1 MNSVTTLADETG
13 WFDTLRSICAY
24 DSYHIPAYQRLAAGP
39 SYANGYETV
48 LLSYEARGVR
58 AVIPLTMRP
67 LPDPVREATGYAVD
81 ATSVYG
87 YPGPLRTSRD
97 GAGPASPG
105 GAPEPGT
112 GPVEVDDSWRT
123 DFVAWFA
130 GQMHERKVLTAF
142 IRTNPLLDASDMF
155 CSMPFVFGP
164 PTPTVAVDLTTPR
177 EDRLRL
183 SSSHHRRALRKSLS
197 NNLTFLRDHSDSAIA
212 GFTACYLQTMGK
224 HQAGQAYLLDEERV
238 AELLDGLGEH
248 LELWVA
254 RKPDG
259 VVASAGLFLRTNG
272 IIQYH
277 LGGTRAEDYALGA
290 ARPLFEAVADSG
302 HERGDRWFHLGGG
315 VGGDDD
321 SLLRYKAGFGPH
333 RFEYRTIHAVF
344 DEEAY
349 DLAVKAAGLDAASGF
364 FPAYR
369 TTGMGV

>member
-13 WFDTLRSICAY
+13 WLETLRSICAY
-24 DSYHIPAYQRLAAGP
+24 DSYHIPAYQRLAAGA
-39 SYANGYETV
+39 SYATV
-48 LLSYEARGVR
+48 LLSYESRGVR
-58 AVIPLTMRP
+58 AAIPLTLRP

-97 GAGPASPG
+97 GA
-105 GAPEPGT
+105 E
-112 GPVEVDDSWRT
+112 PVEVDDSWRT
-123 DFVAWFA
+123 DFVAWFT
-130 GQMHERKVLTAF
+130 GQMSERRVLTAF

-155 CSMPFVFGP
+155 TSMPFVFGP
-164 PTPTVAVDLTTPR
+164 PTPTVAIDLIAPR
-177 EDRLRL
+177 EDRLRQ
-183 SSSHHRRALRKSLS
+183 SSSHHRRALRKSSS

-212 GFTACYLQTMGK
+212 GFTSCYLQTMGK
-224 HQAGQAYLLDEERV
+224 HQAGQAYLLDEARV

-277 LGGTRAEDYALGA
+277 LGGTRSEDYALGA

-302 HERGDRWFHLGGG
+302 HERGDRWLHLGGG

-321 SLLRYKAGFGPH
+321 SLLRFKAGFGPD
-333 RFEYRTIHAVF
+333 RFEYRTIRAVF

-349 DLAVKAAGLDAASGF
+349 GLAAKVTGAETSNGF

-369 TTGMGV
+369 TSGMGV

>member
-13 WFDTLRSICAY
+13 WLQTLRSICGY
-24 DSYHIPAYQRLAAGP
+24 DSYHIPAYQRLAAGA
-39 SYANGYETV
+39 SYANRYETV

-58 AVIPLTMRP
+58 AAIPLTFRP
-67 LPDPVREATGYAVD
+67 LPDPVRDVTGYAVD

-97 GAGPASPG
+97 G
-105 GAPEPGT
+105 GA
-112 GPVEVDDSWRT
+112 GPVEIDDSWRT
-123 DFVAWFA
+123 DFVAWFI
-130 GQMHERKVLTAF
+130 GQMRERRVLTAF
-142 IRTNPLLDASDMF
+142 IRTNPLLDASDLF
-155 CSMPFVFGP
+155 TSMPFVFGP
-164 PTPTVAVDLTTPR
+164 PTPTVAIDLTTPR
-177 EDRLRL
+177 EDRLRQ

-197 NNLTFLRDHSDSAIA
+197 NNLTFLPDRSDSAIA
-212 GFTACYLQTMGK
+212 GFTSCYLQTMGK
-224 HQAGQAYLLDEERV
+224 HQAGQAYLLDEARV

-259 VVASAGLFLRTNG
+259 VVASAGLFLRTNR

-277 LGGTRAEDYALGA
+277 LGGTRSEDYALGA

-302 HERGDRWFHLGGG
+302 HERGDRWLHLGGG

-321 SLLRYKAGFGPH
+321 SLLRFKAGFGPH
-333 RFEYRTIHAVF
+333 RFEYRTIRAVF

-349 DLAVKAAGLDAASGF
+349 ALAVRAVDPAGDMGNGF

-369 TTGMGV
+369 TSGMGV